1 MEQIRIAA
9 VEQFKQLCATRNDAK
24 LTSGAY
30 KAFRA
35 IKDTEDKQYRRIGN
49 AEVVMEDFCWDNER
63 QDFIESLRALRIKSM
78 VITNTSSGLF
88 DDLHGY
94 AGLGCKMVGLC
105 VIGRWDRWMQKE
117 EDVKGIRFEL

>member
-9 VEQFKQLCATRNDAK
+9 VKQFKQLCATRNDTK

-30 KAFRA
+30 KAFRV
-35 IKDTEDKQYRRIGN
+35 IENTEERQYRRIGD

-78 VITNTSSGLF
+78 VIVNTSSRFF

-94 AGLGCKMVGLC
+94 EALGCRLVGLC
-105 VIGRWDRWMQKE
+105 VIGQWERWMQKE

>member
-9 VEQFKQLCATRNDAK
+9 VEQFKQLCASRNDAK

-30 KAFRA
+30 KAFRV
-35 IKDTEDKQYRRIGN
+35 IENTEERLYRRIGN
-49 AEVVMEDFCWDNER
+49 AEVVMEDFCWDHER
-63 QDFIESLRALRIKSM
+63 QDFIESLRALGVKSM
-78 VITNTSSGLF
+78 VIVNTSSRFF

-94 AGLGCKMVGLC
+94 AGLGCKMVGIC
-105 VIGRWDRWMQKE
+105 VIGRWEHWMQKE